1 MELRLCPDIE
11 IIKNDVLWQ
20 PYRKT
25 ESESGKSSEE
35 LKITGS
41 PWPAHS
47 DKAKAH
53 QLSTLGKQRE
63 TKEAQASENER
74 S

>member
-1 MELRLCPDIE
+1 MPCDTTLDN
-11 IIKNDVLWQ
+11 IKNDVLWQ
-20 PYRKT
+20 PYRNT
-25 ESESGKSSEE
+25 ESESGLSSEE

-53 QLSTLGKQRE
+53 QLSKLGKQRE
-63 TKEAQASENER
+63 TERAQAPDNER